1 MAKQLNINL
10 NVQASTEQ
18 AKQALN
24 QLSTELKKIQDIRNM
39 PAIPDEGYKKAAQA
53 ASELERHL
61 QAAVNVNTGKLDLNK
76 FNQSLMASK
85 TNLKTLGQQL
95 MQSGQTGQQAFLNLA
110 KSIALADNASLSLG
124 SKLGGLMT
132 TLKNTAKWQISSSIL
147 HGFMGAIQ
155 GAYGYAQDLD
165 KSLNNI
171 RIVTGYSA
179 EKMNEFAVEA
189 NKAAKALSTTTTQ
202 YTNASLI
209 YYQQGL
215 SDKEVKAR
223 TDATI
228 KLANVSR
235 QSAEEVSDQMTAVWN
250 NFAEGSDNLEYY
262 IDVMAKL
269 GATTASSTQEISTG
283 LEKFAAVAKTV
294 GLSYE
299 YATAALATVTA
310 KTRQSADVV
319 GTAFKTLFARLQD
332 LELGDTL
339 EDGTTL
345 GKYSAALNA
354 VGVNIKDI
362 NGEVK
367 DMDVILDEL
376 GSKWN
381 TIAKDQQIAL
391 AQTVAGTRQYTQLIA
406 LMDNWDFM
414 QENLETARNAEGEL
428 DRQARIY
435 SEGWEAASKRVRAA
449 LENIYNKLVDRKFFT
464 DLANGIEDSLS
475 AVSGLIEGLGGL
487 KGILLTISSIMMT
500 HYAKEMPRILSNLS
514 QNFQILIG
522 RSQNLKDKM
531 ISEVQGQIKEASQGM
546 PQNNQTEVSTTVTA
560 RVLAMTKSLNMEMKN
575 LSESEKAEYQAKI
588 EQTVRNGEYL
598 ESLGKEIDLL
608 EEKAQKQAEAI
619 INSGEVTAT
628 DNDGKELTK
637 NEIFKERAQI
647 LEEIRK
653 KEAEIAEKKG
663 KKENVDKEN
672 QLLKEKQKRL
682 SQLTEL
688 YAQLGKKKQEAFK
701 NISQIKNL
709 TQQYSKISNQITDI
723 KNKTDGW
730 KEAAA
735 QAQKSNDW
743 TSLKKDLSDY
753 VNTLGLSEE
762 ETKKFQQTIS
772 TLGKDSDLN
781 IFITQLE
788 GSMNRALINTDS
800 QIEQTKQQLANML
813 KIDVNSSQFEQLLQT
828 FDQLGI
834 KIPQLNNGLNG
845 MKGPLNDIATHS
857 MSLSEGFMY
866 LGSSLMAFNNVM
878 NSAQRISDVFND
890 KDATTIE
897 KIGAVIG
904 GLTTAIFAYN
914 SISKLTQGIQGN
926 LINLSKKKTAANTA
940 EALSTKGVT
949 TATGEQTPVTQ
960 ANATAWWSHPIIA
973 IIAAAALIAATAII
987 TLSGAMAENTE
998 ELEENASKQREKLD
1012 SMKQEQDANK
1022 DLVKSMRDLMTQYE
1036 TDKDV
1041 KEELD
1046 EVTRQLAE
1054 AYHLEGAEL
1063 AALTGNYND
1072 FYGKAIKA
1080 QKEEL
1085 QKVQDQA
1092 AQTLN
1097 ATGTAITGIANASD
1111 YTSSGKIDFGG
1122 FGANDKKAY
1131 NVLKD
1136 AGLANSYTAAG
1147 AFGIGGWHVGFNY
1160 DPENVDSVI
1169 DAYNRVTAAMQALE
1183 KSGIDLQDVGIYE
1196 DMLDF
1201 SEDLQEQIDS
1211 YKELEKESASQQAE
1225 LAMYDEKTSESFDSY
1240 LKIKQETIKKLQDS
1254 GYSLSEA
1261 EEAWNNAA
1269 KNNLNQTIQQYQHL
1283 DLLMDDISLK
1293 YNIDR
1298 NSVEG
1303 QKALEYFSHAGEK
1316 YSEMALAMVDW
1327 SRANEEGFEQSI
1339 QEAQDYLDILEN
1351 IKSAQEQ
1358 ANIANSSIEK
1368 FSKMS
1373 SSGITKDEYKNFE
1386 TESGIDW
1393 GKNNIISYFEFL
1405 QLSEEEQLQWL
1416 NSYLKENS
1424 ELILQ
1429 EQKNALEKGQKLL
1442 FNYQQNME
1450 KAYKEGNAELGK
1462 YWHEQIIDLRSNL
1475 QSLEQDYKINLVL
1488 ETKDIYANV
1497 EDIIN
1502 KNYEIG
1508 ATLTIDDA
1516 KALAQLLGDISN
1528 VLTPDGKGGFKLIVS
1543 GVELANQI
1551 QEAGLN
1557 KYQNINKIDT
1567 NLIDN
1572 ISGATSTLVGLQSD
1586 KITKE
1591 TNIASIEGQ
1600 WNAINRRDLLIPF
1613 TGGVW
1618 QYDPQKDGRFAGS
1631 APWQTQQ
1638 SFKTKADELG
1648 LKPYLT
1654 DETMWSN
1661 GFGSAASLLSN
1672 INIDKLAANTTLD
1685 NFIDAGY
1692 SKIYGGLDDLFDEY
1706 FPDHASHFNGDYNNY
1721 SSTVNAMTGLS
1732 SQYKTET
1739 QGLDNLIYKQIPD
1752 AEQAINN
1759 LIEEYGENNLKQLF
1773 DLYDLTYD
1781 PSNLEDFITN
1791 LGVINTNLEED
1802 HDLLLNT
1809 VNDFES
1815 LNKLWETGL
1824 ITSSEY
1830 NNKFKELDAA
1840 MDLEGLDSQEL
1851 LDYTKYLQKIA
1862 TTSDDLADSLEE
1874 NNDAAKV
1881 VAKSLMKMNDAIDD
1895 LSSNSEEWIDILKN
1909 SDEYSEEYSQ
1919 ALSHLEKA
1927 MSKLLDINEDDLPGD
1942 FVANN
1947 LDLIQK
1953 AAKGDADAIDQLR
1966 ANLRDAIVV
1975 EVLFNNEE
1983 IMSSQWGSEL
1993 INQYEEAK
2001 SWIENNEIGATL
2013 DNSAFI
2019 NSLDQMLEAGLLTVG
2034 DINKLFDSMGLEA
2047 QYTTETVDTPTKVPN
2062 YKTTEYVKKIAD
2074 QETNGY
2080 DAYEKWSVTTEMEP
2094 SNLPGSTVVAAVDM
2108 ASSSTGATRP
2118 KLTGATKKTTGS
2130 MNNYS
2135 SSNKGG
2141 KSTGGGGKSGGGGGK
2156 AKEPTKKETKNPT
2169 DEKDRYHVIKE
2180 QLDDLSQAYD
2190 RVNKAKDRAFGANKL
2205 AGIKAEQKILKEQ
2218 IDAQDEY
2225 LRQIKEMGKYDVN
2238 NLQHGKEKGFAMDG
2252 EWYATGGLSYYG
2264 LNAQFDEN
2272 GVLTNYDQIVEAAVA
2287 KYNEAV
2293 AYYNGLTGEQQEND
2307 KSLEFAEKQYSS
2319 FMDLLK
2325 QYEETNNLF
2334 QDETDKRQELINQWQ
2349 DNNYEAL
2356 SYEIE
2361 LKLKINED
2369 ELKWLEY
2376 QLKKIGDDVYKT
2388 SEAIAN
2394 LFSLEG
2400 SSQASVAVQAMDDLL
2415 THMNKLDEAYAKGE
2429 ISEADYFAALE
2440 ETKDGMYEQLEAMMA
2455 IDEQMEEYYA
2465 NTLSKIT
2472 EELDKFTDSMR
2483 HNIDV
2488 VNHMKDILELSGRGQ
2503 DYETISSLLNANMS
2517 QTRDIYEASK
2527 ERYDMLVRQE
2537 EEAQA
2542 RFEEALRTGGKEEQ
2556 EIAQKNLD
2564 AIIAARQEA
2573 ENTMYEDWKAHLE
2586 ACNAVLENELN
2597 RTKKVWD
2604 DIYTDGQG
2612 WEYLE
2617 QVMDLAQRIG
2627 DKYLTKTNQL
2637 YETNKMLRTIQQDI
2651 DKTTNK
2657 AAQQRLNNFA
2667 KEIQNLQQ
2675 IGELSKDNL
2684 EIAKAQYEVLKAE
2697 IALEEAQNAKSTVRL
2712 QRDNEGNYGYVYT
2725 ADQDKVEDARQQLED
2740 RRNDLY
2746 NLALEQ
2752 ENKNAQDILQI
2763 NKEKNEALD
2772 ALNRQYYIDKTIT
2785 EEEYNQRSQEIQQ
2798 KYNDLLLA
2806 ATKDHLIARTILNQE
2821 SITGE
2826 NDSWTAE
2833 YADLVNKGYAYIDDQ
2848 NEFWN
2853 LGFGAITNNRQQWFS
2868 TEGPEWDAFYNN
2880 IMNGANQT
2888 QIAWNNEL
2896 VTMQNNTKSAIEAFN
2911 AAVGVDEQSGVR
2923 GTLLNLQTKLKDV
2936 TATTSDYKEQLVGD
2950 DGLIKNLGEEASKVQ
2965 ESTTQWGKYYDKLK
2979 GQGGVI
2985 SAVEEAITKIKE
2997 LIKVASTNASATYTT
3012 TYVRVGSPEPDM
3024 KDQSATYTT
3033 NYVSNGSPSG
3043 DGGSGGGSGGGPSGN
3058 QKTWKKYV
3066 YKQKDSTCH
3075 EVYNHYTDGSE
3086 SFVRTEEH
3094 DFDGKKC
3101 TKCKYKKSSGGG
3113 CFEGDTKIILEDY
3126 SEKMIKDIKIGDKV
3140 LAYNEEKHYF
3150 EAQPVLD
3157 IFIKKN
3163 NNHTINVNLSNGITL
3178 KMTAGHPI
3186 LTASGWKSRDLE
3198 ESLLE
3203 HGMNVNYLNIGDI
3216 VLGFGISGKV
3226 ESITDNY
3233 YEKNNNIVYT
3243 LKVNICHTFIANNII
3258 VHNSKVATPFASG
3271 GYTGEW
3277 IGGSQLDNGK
3287 LAILHQKELVLN
3299 EDDTKN
3305 MLQTV
3310 SLVRELSNTIGLR
3323 AAASSVATGL
3333 SSAFAFDNAQTLEQ
3347 SVTIHAEFP
3356 NAVNHNEI
3364 EEAFNTLINRASQ
3377 FAGRSTF

>member
-147 HGFMGAIQ
+147 HGFMGALQ

-189 NKAAKALSTTTTQ
+189 NKAAKALSTTTTE

-215 SDKEVKAR
+215 SDEEVKAR
-223 TDATI
+223 TNATI

-262 IDVMAKL
+262 IDVMTKL

-354 VGVNIKDI
+354 VGVNIKNI

-487 KGILLTISSIMMT
+487 KGILLTIAQIAMT
-500 HYAKEMPRILSNLS
+500 HYAKEMPRILNNLS

-522 RSQNLKDKM
+522 RSQALKNKM
-531 ISEVQGQIKEASQGM
+531 ISEVQGQVKEAFQGM
-546 PQNNQTEVSTTVTA
+546 PANNQSEVNIATTTK
-560 RVLAMTKSLNMEMKN
+560 VLAMTKALNMEMQN
-575 LSESEKAEYQAKI
+575 LSQTEKAEYQAKI

-598 ESLGKEIDLL
+598 ESLAKEIDLL
-608 EEKAQKQAEAI
+608 EEKAQAQTSSMVSQMTVSINGEDMDQNQILVERFQLIKEIQELESKPTVRMKDGTIVRQKQVNDQLEQAKKKLKEL
-619 INSGEVTAT
+619 
-628 DNDGKELTK
+628 NDGYAKLQKQSQNIMHKINNELKPMVQTQARLNNIIGDAANQTAKWK
-637 NEIFKERAQI
+637 NALNQARTSGDFKPLQQSLLNYADEVQKVTGVDMKAFRDEVNKIQDANGFEQLFADI
-647 LEEIRK
+647 
-653 KEAEIAEKKG
+653 EKG
-663 KKENVDKEN
+663 TGVFTNITNAATEVDEKII
-672 QLLKEKQKRL
+672 QL
-682 SQLTEL
+682 LTEL
-688 YAQLGKKKQEAFK
+688 
-701 NISQIKNL
+701 NISPD
-709 TQQYSKISNQITDI
+709 TP
-723 KNKTDGW
+723 G
-730 KEAAA
+730 
-735 QAQKSNDW
+735 
-743 TSLKKDLSDY
+743 
-753 VNTLGLSEE
+753 
-762 ETKKFQQTIS
+762 
-772 TLGKDSDLN
+772 
-781 IFITQLE
+781 
-788 GSMNRALINTDS
+788 
-800 QIEQTKQQLANML
+800 
-813 KIDVNSSQFEQLLQT
+813 FEKLLQI
-828 FDQLGI
+828 FEEMGI
-834 KIPQLNNGLNG
+834 KGDIVKNALEKI
-845 MKGPLNDIATHS
+845 KGPIDDLPSRA
-857 MSLSEGFMY
+857 MSLSEGFMQA
-866 LGSSLMAFNNVM
+866 GASLMAFNNVM

-914 SISKLTQGIQGN
+914 SISKLTQGIYGN

-949 TATGEQTPVTQ
+949 IATGEQTPVTQ
-960 ANATAWWSHPIIA
+960 TNATAWWSHPIIA
-973 IIAAAALIAATAII
+973 IIAAAALIAVTAI
-987 TLSGAMAENTE
+987 TALSGAMAENTE
-998 ELEENASKQREKLD
+998 TLENNAAKQKEKLD
-1012 SMKQEQDANK
+1012 TMKQEQEANR
-1022 DLVKSMRDLMTQYE
+1022 DLIKSMRDLMEAYK
-1036 TDKDV
+1036 TDKSK

-1054 AYHLEGAEL
+1054 AYNIEGAAL
-1063 AALTGNYND
+1063 AALNGNYSD
-1072 FYGKAIKA
+1072 FYSNAIKA

-1085 QKVQDQA
+1085 QKVQDQTV
-1092 AQTLN
+1092 QTLN
-1097 ATGTAITGIANASD
+1097 ATGAAITGIANASD
-1111 YTSSGKIDFGG
+1111 YTSDGKIDFGG
-1122 FGANDKKAY
+1122 FGANEKKAF
-1131 NVLKD
+1131 NILKD
-1136 AGLANSYTAAG
+1136 AGLADSYSASG

-1160 DPENVDSVI
+1160 DPNDVDSVVN
-1169 DAYNRVTAAMQALE
+1169 AYNRVTVAMQALE

-1196 DMLDF
+1196 DMQDF
-1201 SEDLQEQIDS
+1201 IEDLQEQIDN
-1211 YKELEKESASQQAE
+1211 YTEIEKESASQQAE

-1240 LKIKQETIKKLQDS
+1240 LKIKQQTIKKLQDS

-1269 KNNLNQTIQQYQHL
+1269 KNNLDQTIQQYQHL
-1283 DLLMDDISLK
+1283 DFLMDDISSK

-1298 NSVEG
+1298 NSIEG
-1303 QKALEYFSHAGEK
+1303 QKALEYFSQAGEE

-1327 SRANEEGFEQSI
+1327 SRANEKGFEQSI
-1339 QEAQDYLDILEN
+1339 QEAQDYLDTLEN
-1351 IKSAQEQ
+1351 IRNAQEQ
-1358 ANIANSSIEK
+1358 VNNAKNSIEK

-1373 SSGITKDEYKNFE
+1373 SGGITKDEYKNFE
-1386 TESGIDW
+1386 TESGINW
-1393 GKNNIISYFEFL
+1393 GKDNIISYFEFL
-1405 QLSEEEQLQWL
+1405 SLSEKEQLQWL
-1416 NSYLKENS
+1416 NNYLKENN

-1429 EQKNALEKGQKLL
+1429 KQKNALEKGQKLL
-1442 FNYQQNME
+1442 LNYQQSME
-1450 KAYKEGNAELGK
+1450 KAYAKGNAELGK
-1462 YWHEQIIDLRSNL
+1462 YWYEQITDLRSNL
-1475 QSLEQDYKINLVL
+1475 QSLEQDYKINLIL
-1488 ETKDIYANV
+1488 ETKDIYANI

-1502 KNYEIG
+1502 KKYEIG

-1516 KALAQLLGDISN
+1516 DALQSLLGNISDILSPN
-1528 VLTPDGKGGFKLIVS
+1528 GDGTYTLLIS
-1543 GVELANQI
+1543 GVELTSKITDSIRTKTKEAMSDWNTASIGKTLWPLLKQQ
-1551 QEAGLN
+1551 QEDENDLTSLETALRTSSG
-1557 KYQNINKIDT
+1557 KID
-1567 NLIDN
+1567 NYLDILN
-1572 ISGATSTLVGLQSD
+1572 SVGLEWFNTEEATKALPFD
-1586 KITKE
+1586 KRGTPTLSNAGIDELSGNYNLSKYLDISQESGHEAVIRSTTPPEATWQNKNRNPFIDQYHIKKNFSYE
-1591 TNIASIEGQ
+1591 KGNNTSLENMLDAHSQVTNI
-1600 WNAINRRDLLIPF
+1600 
-1613 TGGVW
+1613 
-1618 QYDPQKDGRFAGS
+1618 
-1631 APWQTQQ
+1631 
-1638 SFKTKADELG
+1638 ELQG
-1648 LKPYLT
+1648 
-1654 DETMWSN
+1654 
-1661 GFGSAASLLSN
+1661 AA
-1672 INIDKLAANTTLD
+1672 
-1685 NFIDAGY
+1685 Y
-1692 SKIYGGLDDLFDEY
+1692 S
-1706 FPDHASHFNGDYNNY
+1706 NY
-1721 SSTVNAMTGLS
+1721 SSTPLDLGGLS
-1732 SQYKTET
+1732 SENASAFNQTLYGDAYTDLREENNIYTQYYSQVQEKKGEIEETSSQIDDIIEKHGENLQNLFEKYNIAYDPTNYESIKNGIEQINQALQQET
-1739 QGLDNLIYKQIPD
+1739 Q
-1752 AEQAINN
+1752 
-1759 LIEEYGENNLKQLF
+1759 
-1773 DLYDLTYD
+1773 
-1781 PSNLEDFITN
+1781 
-1791 LGVINTNLEED
+1791 
-1802 HDLLLNT
+1802 LLLDSVT
-1809 VNDFES
+1809 SFEA
-1815 LNKLWETGL
+1815 LNELQESGL
-1824 ITSSEY
+1824 ITIDQY

-1895 LSSNSEEWIDILKN
+1895 LSSNSKEWIDILKN

-1953 AAKGDADAIDQLR
+1953 AAEGDADAIDQLR

-1983 IMSSQWGSEL
+1983 IMSQFTGLEEL
-1993 INQYEEAK
+1993 YNEFK
-2001 SWIENNEIGATL
+2001 NDIESAEIGATL

-2019 NSLDQMLEAGLLTVG
+2019 NSLDEMLEKGLLTVG

-2047 QYTTETVDTPTKVPN
+2047 QYATETVDTPTQVPN
-2062 YKTTEYVKKIAD
+2062 YETIEHVEELEPTYIGEGED
-2074 QETNGY
+2074 QRTITSY
-2080 DAYEKWSVTTEMEP
+2080 RKWSETRQMEDKT
-2094 SNLPGSTVVAAVDM
+2094 LPGSMVTAAVDM
-2108 ASSSTGATRP
+2108 ASSATGATRP
-2118 KLTGATKKTTGS
+2118 KLTGGTKKATGS

-2135 SSNKGG
+2135 KSNAGG
-2141 KSTGGGGKSGGGGGK
+2141 KPAGGKSGGGGSK

-2225 LRQIKEMGKYDVN
+2225 LKQIKEMGKYDVN
-2238 NLQHGKEKGFAMDG
+2238 NLQHGKEKGFAIDG

-2264 LNAQFDEN
+2264 LDAQFDEN

-2307 KSLEFAEKQYSS
+2307 KTLEFAEKQYSS

-2325 QYEETNNLF
+2325 QYEETNNLL
-2334 QDETDKRQELINQWQ
+2334 QDEVDKRQELINQWQ

-2415 THMNKLDEAYAKGE
+2415 THMNKLDDAYAKGE

-2440 ETKDGMYEQLEAMMA
+2440 ETKNEMYEQLEAMIA

-2472 EELDKFTDSMR
+2472 EELDKFTDKMR

-2503 DYETISSLLNANMS
+2503 DYEAMGSLLNANMS
-2517 QTRDIYEASK
+2517 QTGDIYRASK

-2542 RFEEALRTGGKEEQ
+2542 RLEEALRTGGKEEQ

-2597 RTKKVWD
+2597 RTKKAWD

-2617 QVMDLAQRIG
+2617 QVMDLASRIG

-2712 QRDNEGNYGYVYT
+2712 QRDNEGNYGYVFT
-2725 ADQDKVEDARQQLED
+2725 ADQDKVEDAKQQLED
-2740 RRNDLY
+2740 KRNDLY

-2752 ENKNAQDILQI
+2752 ENENAQDILQI

-2785 EEEYNQRSQEIQQ
+2785 EEEYNQRLQEIQQ

-2806 ATKDHLIARTILNQE
+2806 ATKDHLVARTILNQE

-2896 VTMQNNTKSAIEAFN
+2896 ATMQNNTKSAIETFN

-2923 GTLLNLQTKLKDV
+2923 GTLLNLQTKLEDV
-2936 TATTSDYKEQLVGD
+2936 TAATSDYKEQLVGD
-2950 DGLIKNLGEEASKVQ
+2950 DGLIEKLGEEASKVQ

-2997 LIKVASTNASATYTT
+2997 LIKAASTNASATYTT
-3012 TYVRVGSPEPDM
+3012 TYVRVGSPEPNM
-3024 KDQSATYTT
+3024 RDQSATYTT
-3033 NYVSNGSPSG
+3033 YYKTSG
-3043 DGGSGGGSGGGPSGN
+3043 DAGGSGSGRGHDDSDGDKNNDDKGN
-3058 QKTWKKYV
+3058 KIVDKI
-3066 YKQKDSTCH
+3066 
-3075 EVYNHYTDGSE
+3075 
-3086 SFVRTEEH
+3086 
-3094 DFDGKKC
+3094 KC
-3101 TKCKYKKSSGGG
+3101 TQIPQNQALHRKTTYFKWSKTNESAGSK
-3113 CFEGDTKIILEDY
+3113 
-3126 SEKMIKDIKIGDKV
+3126 SEKESHRWKTGPGDRSIC
-3140 LAYNEEKHYF
+3140 LDCGF
-3150 EAQPVLD
+3150 E
-3157 IFIKKN
+3157 IINMN
-3163 NNHTINVNLSNGITL
+3163 NP
-3178 KMTAGHPI
+3178 TA
-3186 LTASGWKSRDLE
+3186 
-3198 ESLLE
+3198 
-3203 HGMNVNYLNIGDI
+3203 
-3216 VLGFGISGKV
+3216 
-3226 ESITDNY
+3226 
-3233 YEKNNNIVYT
+3233 
-3243 LKVNICHTFIANNII
+3243 
-3258 VHNSKVATPFASG
+3258 FASG
-3271 GYTGEW
+3271 GYTGDW
-3277 IGGSQLDNGK
+3277 MNGSNSTGNGK
-3287 LAILHQKELVLN
+3287 LALLHEKELVLN
-3299 EDDTKN
+3299 ADDTKN

-3310 SLVRELSNTIGLR
+3310 SLVRELNNTIGLR

>member
-1 MAKQLNINL
+1 MAKQLNVNMSIQADTTQAKKALSDL
-10 NVQASTEQ
+10 NKTLDNILSHRTITVEDQSIQQ
-18 AKQALN
+18 AKQAALD
-24 QLSTELKKIQDIRNM
+24 LKH
-39 PAIPDEGYKKAAQA
+39 
-53 ASELERHL
+53 HL
-61 QAAVNVNTGKLDLNK
+61 DAAVNVNTGKLDLSKFSASLNK
-76 FNQSLMASK
+76 SGQNLQGLY
-85 TNLKTLGQQL
+85 TNLSKIGPEGQ
-95 MQSGQTGQQAFLNLA
+95 SAFLSLSQ
-110 KSIALADNASLSLG
+110 SIAKADASAISLG
-124 SKLGGLMT
+124 SKLSGFMT

-155 GAYGYAQDLD
+155 SAYGYAQDLNE
-165 KSLNNI
+165 SLNNI
-171 RIVTGYSA
+171 RIVTGQSEDQMA
-179 EKMNEFAVEA
+179 RFAREA
-189 NKAAKALSTTTTQ
+189 NNAAKALSTTTTE

-215 SDKEVKAR
+215 SDEEVKAR

-250 NFAEGSDNLEYY
+250 NFAEGSNNLEYY

-283 LEKFAAVAKTV
+283 LEKFAAVASTV

-332 LELGDTL
+332 LELGDAL

-345 GKYSAALNA
+345 GNYSAALNA

-381 TIAKDQQIAL
+381 KISKDQQIAL

-414 QENLETARNAEGEL
+414 QENLNTVAGASGEL
-428 DRQARIY
+428 DRQAKIY
-435 SEGWEAASKRVRAA
+435 AESWEAARDRVRAA
-449 LENIYNKLVDRKFFT
+449 AEDIYSQLLNDNAFIDILNGFEKVLDFISNIID
-464 DLANGIEDSLS
+464 
-475 AVSGLIEGLGGL
+475 GLGGL
-487 KGILLTISSIMMT
+487 KGVLLLIGSIFMQQ
-500 HYAKEMPRILSNLS
+500 YAKEMPAFLEKMTTGIAILTGKEDERRKKMLADNAKIINEMNPNTGSAGTDAQIIGMQKVSNMYSELAIKQSTLS
-514 QNFQILIG
+514 KAEIEAAKSQIQEMELHTQLAQKIGEEVDQIERKNQELERGIRLDLSRNKNFGTINMDNFSDEQSQAIIEGVGTLYEEQYNKLQRL
-522 RSQNLKDKM
+522 RSEYGK
-531 ISEVQGQIKEASQGM
+531 
-546 PQNNQTEVSTTVTA
+546 
-560 RVLAMTKSLNMEMKN
+560 
-575 LSESEKAEYQAKI
+575 LSELDKNSLLGDAFRENIEKAEVEFDKLVKKTTGADLFKAFVSAGEQTGLLTKNLVDIEERTSSWATKLKGLDSGSKEFKEITTEIDAYVQKAKEAGANTDAVQNALKKLDGSEESIQKLVDALVELSTSGADDLVVNFDKIKTALVNLGADSTELDKLEEGLRDGSIKAEEFKTKI
-588 EQTVRNGEYL
+588 EEIKQKMAGGFQHTAQASEGFTQLASTLMQVSMAINAIKNLGNIWNDDDLSTGEKILQTMM
-598 ESLGKEIDLL
+598 SLGTILPLISSMTKLQTTL
-608 EEKAQKQAEAI
+608 NGLFAKSQVAVGA
-619 INSGEVTAT
+619 SGEAAAAGEVAAAT
-628 DNDGKELTK
+628 GAKTLKLALWEVYLIVAAVVAVVWLLVKAFDAIKASSLEGQLENAKKGAEDAAKAAEEAKNAYADLKSEIENYDNAVSKIKELTK
-637 NEIFKERAQI
+637 GTDEFKEAVEEANDAARELIKLYKLTSFSIDENGIIQLDPDELESRKVEYREKVHRTEANSLGADNYQREKEDNISKHEMSVIAKNYSTINTNSLLTGENIQKAQTALGVTDFTGQTFESIAKAMGWEGELNAAQKDFVNSLLKAGDALQEYGDSLKQSAQATSAATKSFLASALTDNEEFLKSNNQNAI
-647 LEEIRK
+647 LETQMRKEKDIDKVLDKEISKLSMSELYDKYANAMGYSSHGTGTWLDGKETFYDENGQEVADLTDQQIKEYYKAIRK
-653 KEAEIAEKKG
+653 AEEMETGATEAIESVNRIIASAGKNSNLVASTLAGEDITNSFTYNQSNKNKEELLNSLRITDEEAQAIGYENAEAYMSALEKNLNNSQNLWEKIDR
-663 KKENVDKEN
+663 DKIKLPDN
-672 QLLKEKQKRL
+672 ILD
-682 SQLTEL
+682 
-688 YAQLGKKKQEAFK
+688 
-701 NISQIKNL
+701 NISL
-709 TQQYSKISNQITDI
+709 DL
-723 KNKTDGW
+723 
-730 KEAAA
+730 
-735 QAQKSNDW
+735 AQKLQD
-743 TSLKKDLSDY
+743 K
-753 VNTLGLSEE
+753 
-762 ETKKFQQTIS
+762 
-772 TLGKDSDLN
+772 
-781 IFITQLE
+781 
-788 GSMNRALINTDS
+788 IN
-800 QIEQTKQQLANML
+800 
-813 KIDVNSSQFEQLLQT
+813 
-828 FDQLGI
+828 
-834 KIPQLNNGLNG
+834 
-845 MKGPLNDIATHS
+845 
-857 MSLSEGFMY
+857 
-866 LGSSLMAFNNVM
+866 
-878 NSAQRISDVFND
+878 
-890 KDATTIE
+890 
-897 KIGAVIG
+897 KIGAG
-904 GLTTAIFAYN
+904 PLGEKAGELFGDGLN
-914 SISKLTQGIQGN
+914 KM
-926 LINLSKKKTAANTA
+926 LS
-940 EALSTKGVT
+940 S
-949 TATGEQTPVTQ
+949 
-960 ANATAWWSHPIIA
+960 
-973 IIAAAALIAATAII
+973 
-987 TLSGAMAENTE
+987 
-998 ELEENASKQREKLD
+998 
-1012 SMKQEQDANK
+1012 
-1022 DLVKSMRDLMTQYE
+1022 
-1036 TDKDV
+1036 
-1041 KEELD
+1041 LD
-1046 EVTRQLAE
+1046 E
-1054 AYHLEGAEL
+1054 
-1063 AALTGNYND
+1063 
-1072 FYGKAIKA
+1072 
-1080 QKEEL
+1080 
-1085 QKVQDQA
+1085 
-1092 AQTLN
+1092 
-1097 ATGTAITGIANASD
+1097 
-1111 YTSSGKIDFGG
+1111 
-1122 FGANDKKAY
+1122 DK
-1131 NVLKD
+1131 
-1136 AGLANSYTAAG
+1136 
-1147 AFGIGGWHVGFNY
+1147 
-1160 DPENVDSVI
+1160 
-1169 DAYNRVTAAMQALE
+1169 Q
-1183 KSGIDLQDVGIYE
+1183 
-1196 DMLDF
+1196 
-1201 SEDLQEQIDS
+1201 
-1211 YKELEKESASQQAE
+1211 
-1225 LAMYDEKTSESFDSY
+1225 
-1240 LKIKQETIKKLQDS
+1240 
-1254 GYSLSEA
+1254 
-1261 EEAWNNAA
+1261 
-1269 KNNLNQTIQQYQHL
+1269 
-1283 DLLMDDISLK
+1283 
-1293 YNIDR
+1293 
-1298 NSVEG
+1298 
-1303 QKALEYFSHAGEK
+1303 QKALEQLINVDWSNWDAGKEAEKIIRDLGGDLDSIDWEKFINDMRTANFAFPDFASLRDSIVEVSEVLNDLSFGKIIKDDDYNKLIAYENAWKDLFITQADGTHKFIGNEQQMKQATIDSLDEQKKMLDERAAAVEKLKSKSWYYGGNAKDTVDWGNVKKESQNAQGLINLWNSESGNDLLKNLGYTQERIDSFATAAPEEIEAAYKAIADAMNASYDVENEQWNEMRASFANNYAELLDMANKISKEAFSKRA
-1316 YSEMALAMVDW
+1316 SEMAT
-1327 SRANEEGFEQSI
+1327 EI
-1339 QEAQDYLDILEN
+1339 
-1351 IKSAQEQ
+1351 
-1358 ANIANSSIEK
+1358 
-1368 FSKMS
+1368 SKNATS
-1373 SSGITKDEYKNFE
+1373 
-1386 TESGIDW
+1386 
-1393 GKNNIISYFEFL
+1393 L
-1405 QLSEEEQLQWL
+1405 EQLQ
-1416 NSYLKENS
+1416 
-1424 ELILQ
+1424 
-1429 EQKNALEKGQKLL
+1429 
-1442 FNYQQNME
+1442 
-1450 KAYKEGNAELGK
+1450 
-1462 YWHEQIIDLRSNL
+1462 
-1475 QSLEQDYKINLVL
+1475 
-1488 ETKDIYANV
+1488 
-1497 EDIIN
+1497 
-1502 KNYEIG
+1502 
-1508 ATLTIDDA
+1508 
-1516 KALAQLLGDISN
+1516 
-1528 VLTPDGKGGFKLIVS
+1528 
-1543 GVELANQI
+1543 
-1551 QEAGLN
+1551 
-1557 KYQNINKIDT
+1557 
-1567 NLIDN
+1567 
-1572 ISGATSTLVGLQSD
+1572 
-1586 KITKE
+1586 
-1591 TNIASIEGQ
+1591 
-1600 WNAINRRDLLIPF
+1600 
-1613 TGGVW
+1613 
-1618 QYDPQKDGRFAGS
+1618 
-1631 APWQTQQ
+1631 
-1638 SFKTKADELG
+1638 
-1648 LKPYLT
+1648 
-1654 DETMWSN
+1654 
-1661 GFGSAASLLSN
+1661 
-1672 INIDKLAANTTLD
+1672 
-1685 NFIDAGY
+1685 
-1692 SKIYGGLDDLFDEY
+1692 
-1706 FPDHASHFNGDYNNY
+1706 
-1721 SSTVNAMTGLS
+1721 TGLG
-1732 SQYKTET
+1732 QL
-1739 QGLDNLIYKQIPD
+1739 GGIFDF
-1752 AEQAINN
+1752 
-1759 LIEEYGENNLKQLF
+1759 GENNNLF
-1773 DLYDLTYD
+1773 YD
-1781 PSNLEDFITN
+1781 
-1791 LGVINTNLEED
+1791 
-1802 HDLLLNT
+1802 
-1809 VNDFES
+1809 
-1815 LNKLWETGL
+1815 
-1824 ITSSEY
+1824 EY
-1830 NNKFKELDAA
+1830 AQ
-1840 MDLEGLDSQEL
+1840 G
-1851 LDYTKYLQKIA
+1851 LQKIA
-1862 TTSDDLADSLEE
+1862 SQYESCSEAATSYQDALNALKNATNENRASLEEAVKKTEDHLEAMIQAEEAASKYDLKIKVLNAQTKEITQTEGVSEKQALAIAVANERMNRGVSSLVNNWQKWKKTLTTTDNTAEDFAETLADVSEAVTDLVGWYDDLALDSKFVEKNMELIDKAAQGDVTAILELG
-1874 NNDAAKV
+1874 AA
-1881 VAKSLMKMNDAIDD
+1881 VAQLEIQEASLNTTLAKGLMADGGTNAFQ
-1895 LSSNSEEWIDILKN
+1895 EWAD
-1909 SDEYSEEYSQ
+1909 S
-1919 ALSHLEKA
+1919 ALSAQVNFERLQTSLGGMFGIIQDNMTA
-1927 MSKLLDINEDDLPGD
+1927 LQNGASLQDVLGGPG
-1942 FVANN
+1942 
-1947 LDLIQK
+1947 
-1953 AAKGDADAIDQLR
+1953 
-1966 ANLRDAIVV
+1966 
-1975 EVLFNNEE
+1975 
-1983 IMSSQWGSEL
+1983 
-1993 INQYEEAK
+1993 
-2001 SWIENNEIGATL
+2001 
-2013 DNSAFI
+2013 
-2019 NSLDQMLEAGLLTVG
+2019 
-2034 DINKLFDSMGLEA
+2034 GLEA
-2047 QYTTETVDTPTKVPN
+2047 FVEQLNAYAAATGMTAEQMQSMLSSVGVTANVQSDYQEQNVTVPTYTEVTWPESTKSFTYTTFDGQQVTEQIPQIKHATIPGPPI
-2062 YKTTEYVKKIAD
+2062 TTTGYVEVASISMDGNGEAPGVSPPKFIGKKA
-2074 QETNGY
+2074 
-2080 DAYEKWSVTTEMEP
+2080 P
-2094 SNLPGSTVVAAVDM
+2094 
-2108 ASSSTGATRP
+2108 SSTA
-2118 KLTGATKKTTGS
+2118 KS
-2130 MNNYS
+2130 
-2135 SSNKGG
+2135 GG
-2141 KSTGGGGKSGGGGGK
+2141 GGGGKSGGGGSK

-2264 LNAQFDEN
+2264 LEAQLDEN

-2503 DYETISSLLNANMS
+2503 DYEAIGSLLNANMS
-2517 QTRDIYEASK
+2517 QTGDIYEASK
-2527 ERYDMLVRQE
+2527 ERYDMLVHQE

-2542 RFEEALRTGGKEEQ
+2542 RLEEALRTGGKEEQ

-2617 QVMDLAQRIG
+2617 QVMDLAQCIG

-2637 YETNKMLRTIQQDI
+2637 YETNKMLRTIQQDM

-2896 VTMQNNTKSAIEAFN
+2896 ATMQNNTKPAIEAFN

-2936 TATTSDYKEQLVGD
+2936 TTATSDYKEQLVGD

-2985 SAVEEAITKIKE
+2985 SAVEEAIIKIKE

-3043 DGGSGGGSGGGPSGN
+3043 GGGSGGGSISSGN
-3058 QKTWKKYV
+3058 GQKTWQKNV
-3066 YKQKDSTCH
+3066 YKQKNSSYHD
-3075 EVYNHYTDGSE
+3075 VYNHYTDGSE
-3086 SFVRTEEH
+3086 TFAYTEPHSFN
-3094 DFDGKKC
+3094 GKEC
-3101 TKCKYKKSSGGG
+3101 IKCKYKKSGGSG

-3157 IFIKKN
+3157 IFIKRN
-3163 NNHTINVNLSNGITL
+3163 NNHTVNVNLSNGITL

-3186 LTASGWKSRDLE
+3186 LTTSGWKSRDLE

-3216 VLGFGISGKV
+3216 VLGFGISGRV

-3243 LKVNICHTFIANNII
+3243 LKVDICHTFIANNII
-3258 VHNSKVATPFASG
+3258 VHNSKVAAPFASG

-3323 AAASSVATGL
+3323 AAASGVATGL